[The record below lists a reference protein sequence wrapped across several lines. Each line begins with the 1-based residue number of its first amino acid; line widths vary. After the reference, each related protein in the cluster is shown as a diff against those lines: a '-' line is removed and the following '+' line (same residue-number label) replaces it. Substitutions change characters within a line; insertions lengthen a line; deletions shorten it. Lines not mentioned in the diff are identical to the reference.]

1 MPVNKYNERDFSK
14 MREMISIESA
24 MFTPKIDDI
33 LGPDR
38 LVKGEMLQCNYGIP
52 AYNEMRG
59 MHSTLAMAMAL
70 DSIKRCHNDTPIFH
84 MPHEPVMI
92 DYYDIHEKY
101 SHIPVASIC
110 LPVDDFNISDV
121 IKRNVDNFKKHQSYL
136 CMDSITHD
144 DEYEIANGLLGRAGL
159 FPDSDNWA
167 TSVCR
172 YDEYKVSRYKI
183 PSKDRLDM
191 LARIYKLIKGIKK

>member
-1 MPVNKYNERDFSK
+1 MPVNKYYDNDRNRLK
-14 MREMISIESA
+14 EMVNIKSD
-24 MFTPKIDDI
+24 MFTPKLDDI
-33 LGPDR
+33 LSPDR
-38 LVKGEMLQCNYGIP
+38 LVKGEMLQCSY
-52 AYNEMRG
+52 G

-70 DSIKRCHNDTPIFH
+70 DSIKRGHNDTPIFY
-84 MPHEPVMI
+84 MPHEPMMF

-110 LPVDDFNISDV
+110 LPVNDFNISDV

-191 LARIYKLIKGIKK
+191 LTRLYKLIKGIKK